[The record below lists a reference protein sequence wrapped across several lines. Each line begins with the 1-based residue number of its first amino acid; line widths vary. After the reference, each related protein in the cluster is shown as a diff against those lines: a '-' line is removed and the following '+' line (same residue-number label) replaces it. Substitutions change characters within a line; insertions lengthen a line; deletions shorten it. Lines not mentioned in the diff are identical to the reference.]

1 MPELDKLEQIASIRR
16 EVFLA
21 LFNPFRSMVSAIA
34 LSMTFCLATPDCMAR
49 SIQNGA
55 FESFH
60 QQAWREDREGR
71 RLLEWKKFL
80 NQYELIGMSK
90 ADLESLLG
98 PAQFNSNSHPKVL
111 DMLPLPSVAPGKVAS
126 YPLYSTTSCGR
137 GSHSINILLND
148 QDRVA
153 AWRLNGM
160 SVKNLWFKRNVVFPV
175 GKDFQFDKKNFG
187 LIDKGDLDAIDTS
200 KDNFLVDYYK
210 QDPSAILERYFYPK
224 PYLCSV
230 GFNTRFNGIGD
241 VSGKSYDHSFL
252 LQGNS
257 SVVDPGLKTWRE
269 GLEQKIN
276 SVFKQSKSHS
286 EVGDRLLAVDT
297 EFSID
302 GSGRIR
308 DLYVDIH
315 CPADFLQ
322 MIVETLKS
330 CQGSEE
336 LALPDDRHE
345 AVKINSRFIQN
356 FGPKFIDKSKN

>member
-1 MPELDKLEQIASIRR
+1 MKSKLILRKLLPL
-16 EVFLA
+16 VLH
-21 LFNPFRSMVSAIA
+21 PFRYFALAIA

-71 RLLEWKKFL
+71 RLSEWKKFL

-98 PAQFNSNSHPKVL
+98 PAHFNSGSQPKVL
-111 DMLPLPSVAPGKVAS
+111 DMLPLPSVAPGKVAT

-148 QDRVA
+148 QDRVS
-153 AWRLNGM
+153 AWRLNGV
-160 SVKNLWFKRNVVFPV
+160 SVKNLWFKRNVVFPA
-175 GKDFQFDKKNFG
+175 GKDFQFDKENFG

-210 QDPSAILERYFYPK
+210 KDPSAILERHFYPK
-224 PYLCSV
+224 SFLCGA
-230 GFNTRFNGIGD
+230 GFNSQFHGIGD
-241 VSGKSYDHSFL
+241 VSGKPYDHSFL
-252 LQGNS
+252 LLGNS
-257 SVVDPGLKTWRE
+257 SVADPGLKVWRE
-269 GLEQKIN
+269 GVEQKIN
-276 SVFKQSKSHS
+276 SVFRQSKSHS
-286 EVGDRLLAVDT
+286 EVGDRLLAVDA

-302 GSGRIR
+302 DSGRIR
-308 DLYVDIH
+308 DLYVDLH

-336 LALPDDRHE
+336 ITLPGDRQE
-345 AVKINSRFIQN
+345 AVKINSKFIQN
-356 FGPKFIDKSKN
+356 FGPKFIDKSIN